1 MLSNGVW
8 ARRLVEPTRRA
19 KDEVGKPSPRWPSS
33 RWTWRACLSG
43 FAASWEG
50 ARIVLISTRREEDFA
65 DLITA
70 SPAVGFL
77 SKLHLSAR
85 AVRELVAGG
94 YQ

>member
-1 MLSNGVW
+1 MCPDVISVDIALGEESG
-8 ARRLVEPTRRA
+8 LELTRQIVDSYPKLR
-19 KDEVGKPSPRWPSS
+19 
-33 RWTWRACLSG
+33 
-43 FAASWEG
+43 

-70 SPAVGFL
+70 SPAAGFL

-94 YQ
+94 CP